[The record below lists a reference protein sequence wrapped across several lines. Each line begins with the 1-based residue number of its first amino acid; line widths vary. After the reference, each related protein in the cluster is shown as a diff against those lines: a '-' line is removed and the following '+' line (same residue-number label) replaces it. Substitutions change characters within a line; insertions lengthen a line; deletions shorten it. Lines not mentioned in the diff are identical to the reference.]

1 MAQTTED
8 EGSEAPEETATE
20 EAAAPAAPKST
31 PKINKMAAA
40 ILGAIIVTVGAAIT
54 GAFFF
59 VESERQRDI
68 QAWQVRLGIIADSR
82 TAAVNEWVEMNFGYM
97 RELAQNASLQLY
109 MSDVAASAEAPVQQ
123 AAPMPT
129 LGLGPEPSLDEEPSL
144 ETAPA
149 LDTPAGLAE
158 LLGEDSQAA
167 ADSGGAAASATYLRN
182 LLIATAER
190 IGFKAPPPVGE
201 ISANVERVGVAGIGL
216 VDKDG
221 KSIASTPDM
230 PPISGRVR
238 KAVAQALDGEPAIID
253 IYLGASGEPTMGFV
267 LPVYGIQDDAEGAQG
282 IGAVVGLRLVG
293 KDLYDRLRQPG
304 DTTQTSETYLVRS
317 NGATVEYLTP
327 LKDGT
332 EALKRSLSAD
342 TPDLAAAQALA
353 RPGGFAISLDY
364 AGTEV
369 LAGSR
374 PIANLPWVLIRKIS
388 RGESLSATDN
398 RLTVILG
405 VFIAIIVIVTLAVL
419 YVWKKG
425 ASMRATQALHE
436 AEIALERFG
445 NISKFMRVV
454 TDNQPNHIVAVDGD
468 THYTFSNL
476 PAAEASGLAPEDM
489 MGKTM
494 ASVIGPVKANVYA
507 ELNKEV
513 LRTME
518 KQSHT
523 VTFGDENEA
532 DEDNPLEVI
541 RVHQIP
547 LRGDRDFPPAVLM
560 ILSDITELTHE
571 KRRGEKMM
579 RQLTDTLVG
588 VVDRRD
594 PFSANHS
601 YRVAEVA
608 RAIAH
613 EMGLEDVELK
623 TVDISGNLMNL
634 GKIFIPEETLTKT
647 NDLTPEERT
656 LLGNAY
662 MTTVEML
669 DGVEFDGPVLETIRQ
684 FGETIDGRGPLGL
697 KGEEIIMTARI
708 LSVANAFVGM
718 VSTRAYR
725 SAMPFQKAAD
735 ILLEDVG
742 TRYDRKPVSALLNF
756 LDNRGGTQIWAH
768 FREAPPE

>member
-8 EGSEAPEETATE
+8 EGGEALEETATKD
-20 EAAAPAAPKST
+20 AASPAVAKNT
-31 PKINKMAAA
+31 PKINKMAAS
-40 ILGAIIVTVGAAIT
+40 ILGAIVITVAAAIT

-82 TAAVNEWVEMNFGYM
+82 TAAVNEWVEQNFGYM
-97 RELAQNASLQLY
+97 RELSQNASLQLY
-109 MSDVAASAEAPVQQ
+109 MSDVAASAEAPKQK

-144 ETAPA
+144 
-149 LDTPAGLAE
+149 DTPAGLSE
-158 LLGEDSQAA
+158 LLGEDSQEGAG
-167 ADSGGAAASATYLRN
+167 SAAASATYLRN

-201 ISANVERVGVAGIGL
+201 ISANVERIGVAGIGL
-216 VDKDG
+216 VDRDG
-221 KSIASTPDM
+221 KAIASTPDM
-230 PPISGRVR
+230 PPISGKVR

-253 IYLGASGEPTMGFV
+253 VYLGASGEPTMGFV
-267 LPVYGIQDDAEGAQG
+267 LPIYGIQDDAEGAQG
-282 IGAVVGLRLVG
+282 IGAVVGLRVVG
-293 KDLYDRLRQPG
+293 KDLYNRLKQPG
-304 DTTQTSETYLVRS
+304 DTTQTSETYLVRAS
-317 NGATVEYLTP
+317 GATVDYLTP
-327 LKDGT
+327 LSDGT

-342 TPDLAAAQALA
+342 TPDLAAARALE
-353 RPGGFAISLDY
+353 RPGGFAINVDY

-369 LAGSR
+369 LAASR

-388 RGESLSATDN
+388 RSESLSATDN

-405 VFIAIIVIVTLAVL
+405 VFIAIIIIVTLAVL

-445 NISKFMRVV
+445 NISKFMRVI

-523 VTFGDENEA
+523 VTFGDEEENG
-532 DEDNPLEVI
+532 EDNPLEVI

-547 LRGDRDFPPAVLM
+547 LQGDRDFPPAVLM

-613 EMGLEDVELK
+613 EMGLDEMESK
-623 TVDISGNLMNL
+623 TVDIAGNLMNL

-647 NDLTPEERT
+647 NDLTPEERA

-662 MTTVEML
+662 LTTVDML
-669 DGVEFDGPVLETIRQ
+669 QGVEFDGPVVETIRQ
-684 FGETIDGRGPLGL
+684 FGETIDGKGPLGL
-697 KGEEIIMTARI
+697 KSEEIIMTARI

-718 VSTRAYR
+718 VSPRAYR
-725 SAMPFQKAAD
+725 GAMPFPKAAD
-735 ILLEDVG
+735 ILLEDTG

-756 LDNRGGTQIWAH
+756 LDNRGGTKIWAH
-768 FREAPPE
+768 FREALPE

>member
-1 MAQTTED
+1 MAQTTEED
-8 EGSEAPEETATE
+8 KETGSEESTTSPAETT
-20 EAAAPAAPKST
+20 K
-31 PKINKMAAA
+31 PKINKMAIAIVSGIAIAVVAA
-40 ILGAIIVTVGAAIT
+40 IMGVFA
-54 GAFFF
+54 F
-59 VESERQRDI
+59 VESERQRDV

-82 TAAVNEWVEMNFGYM
+82 TASVNEWVELNFAHM

-109 MSDVAASAEAPVQQ
+109 LSDIADAAEQGDLAPEPEIEI
-123 AAPMPT
+123 A
-129 LGLGPEPSLDEEPSL
+129 PEPSLSL
-144 ETAPA
+144 EDGA
-149 LDTPAGLAE
+149 DGLAD
-158 LLGEDSQAA
+158 LSEDENASDFQEEEVEDQGVSSA
-167 ADSGGAAASATYLRN
+167 SSATYLRN
-182 LLIATAER
+182 LLNATAER

-201 ISANVERVGVAGIGL
+201 IAANVERVGIAGIGL
-216 VDKDG
+216 LDKNG
-221 KSIASTPDM
+221 TAIVSTPDM
-230 PPISGRVR
+230 PPVTGRIR

-253 IYLGASGEPTMGFV
+253 LYLGASGEPTMGFV
-267 LPVYGIQDDAEGAQG
+267 LPIYGIQDDAEGAQG
-282 IGAVVGLRLVG
+282 IGAVVGLRIVD
-293 KDLYDRLRQPG
+293 KSLYERLTQPG
-304 DTTQTSETYLVRS
+304 DTTKTSETYLVRGQ
-317 NGATVEYLTP
+317 GATVEYLTP
-327 LKDGT
+327 LSDGT
-332 EALKRSLSAD
+332 PALKRSMSAD
-342 TPDLAAAQALA
+342 TPNLVGANAAA
-353 RPGGFAISLDY
+353 RPGGFSIGVDY
-364 AGTEV
+364 AGAEV
-369 LAGSR
+369 LAASR
-374 PIANLPWVLIRKIS
+374 PIANLPWVLVRKIT
-388 RGESLSATDN
+388 RNESLSATDN

-405 VFIAIIVIVTLAVL
+405 VFIGIIIIVTLAVL

-425 ASMRATQALHE
+425 ASVRATQALHE
-436 AEIALERFG
+436 AEVALERFG

-468 THYTFSNL
+468 TQYTFSNL
-476 PAAEASGLAPEDM
+476 PAAADAGLEPADM

-494 ASVIGPVKANVYA
+494 ASVIGPVKAQVYA

-518 KQSHT
+518 PHSET
-523 VTFGDENEA
+523 ITFGDEDSD
-532 DEDNPLEVI
+532 DEENPLQVV
-541 RVHQIP
+541 RLHQVP

-560 ILSDITELTHE
+560 IISDITELTHE

-613 EMGLEDVELK
+613 EMGLDELQSK
-623 TVDISGNLMNL
+623 TVDIAGNLMNL
-634 GKIFIPEETLTKT
+634 GKIFISEDILTKT
-647 NDLTPEERT
+647 NDLTKEERT

-662 MTTVEML
+662 LTTVDML
-669 DGVEFDGPVLETIRQ
+669 DGVEFEGPVIETIRQ
-684 FGETIDGRGPLGL
+684 FGETTDGKGPLGL

-725 SAMPFQKAAD
+725 GAMPFQKAAS

-756 LDNRGGTQIWAH
+756 LDNRGGIRRWAH
-768 FREAPPE
+768 FRDSPPE

>member
-1 MAQTTED
+1 MAQTTEED
-8 EGSEAPEETATE
+8 DGSATETVASSPAGSE
-20 EAAAPAAPKST
+20 K
-31 PKINKMAAA
+31 PKINKMAIAIVSAIAIAVAA
-40 ILGAIIVTVGAAIT
+40 AVAGVFV
-54 GAFFF
+54 F

-82 TAAVNEWVEMNFGYM
+82 TAAVNEWVELNFSHM

-109 MSDVAASAEAPVQQ
+109 LSDIADAGTQGGPAPEPVIIAEPE
-123 AAPMPT
+123 PT
-129 LGLGPEPSLDEEPSL
+129 LGLEEESDGLEDLSGDDSAADFRDETS
-144 ETAPA
+144 
-149 LDTPAGLAE
+149 
-158 LLGEDSQAA
+158 GEDAA
-167 ADSGGAAASATYLRN
+167 SSATYLRN
-182 LLIATAER
+182 LLNATAER

-201 ISANVERVGVAGIGL
+201 IAANVERVGIAGIGL
-216 VDKDG
+216 LNKDG
-221 KSIASTPDM
+221 NAVVSTPDM
-230 PPISGRVR
+230 PPVSGRIR

-253 IYLGASGEPTMGFV
+253 LYLGASGEPTMGFV
-267 LPVYGIQDDAEGAQG
+267 LPIYGIQDDSEGAKG
-282 IGAVVGLRLVG
+282 IGAVVGLRIVG
-293 KDLYDRLRQPG
+293 KDLYDKLKQPG
-304 DTTQTSETYLVRS
+304 DTTKTSETYLVRAK
-317 NGATVEYLTP
+317 GATVEYLTP
-327 LKDGT
+327 LIDGT
-332 EALKRSLSAD
+332 EALKRSMSSD
-342 TPDLAAAQALA
+342 TPDLAGAHALS
-353 RPGGFAISLDY
+353 RPGGFAIGVDY
-364 AGTEV
+364 GGTEV
-369 LAGSR
+369 LAASR
-374 PIANLPWVLIRKIS
+374 QIANLPWVLIRKIT
-388 RGESLSATDN
+388 RDESLSATDN

-405 VFIAIIVIVTLAVL
+405 VFIGIIIIVTLAVL

-425 ASMRATQALHE
+425 ASVRATQALHE

-476 PAAEASGLAPEDM
+476 PAAQDAGLEPADM

-494 ASVIGPVKANVYA
+494 ASVIGPVKAQVYA

-518 KQSHT
+518 NRSET
-523 VTFGDENEA
+523 VTFGDEDGK
-532 DEDNPLEVI
+532 DEDNPLQVV
-541 RVHQIP
+541 RVHQVA
-547 LRGDRDFPPAVLM
+547 LKGDRDFPPAVLM

-608 RAIAH
+608 RAVAQ
-613 EMGLEDVELK
+613 EMGLDELQLK
-623 TVDISGNLMNL
+623 TVDIAGNLMNL
-634 GKIFIPEETLTKT
+634 GKIFIPEEVLTKT
-647 NDLTPEERT
+647 NDLTEEERM

-662 MTTVEML
+662 LTTVDML
-669 DGVEFDGPVLETIRQ
+669 DGVEFDGPVVETIRQ
-684 FGETIDGRGPLGL
+684 FGETSDGKGPLGL

-725 SAMPFQKAAD
+725 GAMPFQKAAS

-756 LDNRGGTQIWAH
+756 LDNRGGIRRWAH
-768 FREAPPE
+768 FRESPPE

>member
-1 MAQTTED
+1 MAQTTE
-8 EGSEAPEETATE
+8 EESEAPSEEQSPSTGKTDK
-20 EAAAPAAPKST
+20 PKL
-31 PKINKMAAA
+31 NKMALAIISAIAIGVAAA
-40 ILGAIIVTVGAAIT
+40 IAGVFA
-54 GAFFF
+54 F

-82 TAAVNEWVEMNFGYM
+82 TAAVNEWVEQNFGYM

-109 MSDVAASAEAPVQQ
+109 LSDIAAGGADGGGVSPEPEINLG
-123 AAPMPT
+123 PEPT
-129 LGLGPEPSLDEEPSL
+129 LGLDGEGDELGALDEEPLPEGLL
-144 ETAPA
+144 E
-149 LDTPAGLAE
+149 DTPQNNAE
-158 LLGEDSQAA
+158 S
-167 ADSGGAAASATYLRN
+167 SATYLRN
-182 LLIATAER
+182 LLNATAER
-190 IGFKAPPPVGE
+190 IGYKAPPPVGE
-201 ISANVERVGVAGIGL
+201 IAANIERVGIAGIGL
-216 VDKDG
+216 LDKDG
-221 KSIASTPDM
+221 KAIVSTPDM
-230 PPISGRVR
+230 PPISGRIR

-253 IYLGASGEPTMGFV
+253 LYLGAAGDPTMGFV
-267 LPVYGIQDDAEGAQG
+267 LPIYGIQDEAEGAQG
-282 IGAVVGLRLVG
+282 IGAVVGLRVVG
-293 KDLYDRLRQPG
+293 KDLYDRLKQPG
-304 DTTQTSETYLVRS
+304 DTTKTSETYLVRTQ
-317 NGATVEYLTP
+317 GATVEYLTP
-327 LKDGT
+327 LMDGT
-332 EALKRSLSAD
+332 EALKRSMSAD
-342 TPDLAAAQALA
+342 TPDLAGARALS
-353 RPGGFAISLDY
+353 RPGGFAIGVDY
-364 AGTEV
+364 SGQEV
-369 LAGSR
+369 LAASR
-374 PIANLPWVLIRKIS
+374 PIANLPWVLVRKIT
-388 RGESLSATDN
+388 RDESLAATDN

-405 VFIAIIVIVTLAVL
+405 VFIGIIIIVTLAVL

-468 THYTFSNL
+468 TQYTFSNR
-476 PAAEASGLAPEDM
+476 PAAEAAGLEPEDM

-494 ASVIGPVKANVYA
+494 ASVIGPVKAQVYA
-507 ELNKEV
+507 EMNKIV
-513 LRTME
+513 LRDME
-518 KQSHT
+518 PRSET
-523 VTFGDENEA
+523 VIFGDGEDE
-532 DEDNPLEVI
+532 DEDNPLQVV
-541 RVHQIP
+541 RVHQVP

-608 RAIAH
+608 RAIAQ
-613 EMGLEDVELK
+613 EMGLEELESK
-623 TVDISGNLMNL
+623 TVDVAGNLINL
-634 GKIFIPEETLTKT
+634 GKIFIPEEVLTKT
-647 NDLTPEERT
+647 NDLTKEERT

-662 MTTVEML
+662 LTTVDML
-669 DGVEFDGPVLETIRQ
+669 DGVEFDGPVVETIRQ
-684 FGETIDGRGPLGL
+684 FGETIDGKGPLGL

-725 SAMPFQKAAD
+725 TAMPFEKAAN

-742 TRYDRKPVSALLNF
+742 TRYDRRPVSALLNF
-756 LDNRGGTQIWAH
+756 LDNRGGKDRWAH